1 MADNSRGIYFHK
13 AEAVPLNKGHIF
25 AFYRTF
31 STSNFISNIFQEKV
45 IFDKKT
51 TLMRTFDTVPRHR
64 SFSIYFLK
72 RRRKLYLSEELFV
85 KKKFP
90 CV

>member
-64 SFSIYFLK
+64 SIVSLHFK
-72 RRRKLYLSEELFV
+72 MTQRKD
-85 KKKFP
+85 
-90 CV
+90 